1 MSNAAITI
9 EGFISNELKVRDVT
23 NHRIVDV
30 TIPVTPQKKVDGK
43 WEDSGDTV
51 WYKASFWD
59 ELGDAVLQTVNKGTL
74 VTVSGIPRLDLYLKQ
89 GDAAGSIAI
98 DFPTIAVVVRKGKR
112 GGASQQPT
120 EEPWAA
126 QEPAGDTWSTP
137 SSYDDSHTPF

>member
-1 MSNAAITI
+1 MSKAAITI
-9 EGFISNELKVRDVT
+9 EGFIANELKVREVT

-30 TIPVTPQKKVDGK
+30 SIPVTPQKKVDGK

-59 ELGDAVLQTVNKGTL
+59 ELGDAVLQSVDKGTL

-98 DFPTIAVVVRKGKR
+98 DFPTIAAVVRKGR
-112 GGASQQPT
+112 TSAPSRQ
-120 EEPWAA
+120 EEQWAPS
-126 QEPAGDTWSTP
+126 EPVADVLSTP
-137 SSYDDSHTPF
+137 GNYTDETPF